1 MKLLDRGA
9 LTSARPCLLGI
20 RLSEKSTVNVAGWKL
35 DGKRYSLPTVQLAL
49 NLSRGQNILSVSW
62 GEVKSRCGK
71 SMKLIKLA
79 T

>member
-35 DGKRYSLPTVQLAL
+35 ERKRYSFPVVELAL
-49 NLSRGQNILSVSW
+49 NLTQGQNILSVPW